1 MSGITPYHAK
11 YFAHFLTRR
20 LPANNLGKLTA
31 SLHDAQVDLT
41 PHQIDAALFA
51 FKSPLSNGAILADEV
66 GLGKTI
72 EAGIILSQ
80 HWAEHKRRLLI
91 ICPANLRKQWSAE
104 LMEKFFI
111 PSYILEAKSFN
122 QEIELGNLNPFN
134 KDGIVICSYQF
145 ARAKAAYLRNTSWD
159 LVVIDEAHRL
169 RNVYKPNNRIANTIK
184 EALLKRKKILLTA
197 TPLQNSILELYGLVS
212 IIDEFVFGDLKSFKS
227 QFSKILTENDYR
239 QLRNRLQPVCK
250 RTLRR
255 QVLEYIKYT
264 KRIAIC
270 EEYYPTDN
278 EQKLYELVSAYLQRP
293 LLYALPNSQRQ
304 LMTMILR
311 KLLASSTYAIYGT
324 ITRLIERL
332 EDILRQQ
339 NAVTEYDT
347 TTLDFDGL
355 DDNLDYWVAEEE
367 EEEGIMAAD
376 SGPEEILHPHEIEGI
391 KNELADLR
399 EFQALAAKIRKN
411 SKAEHLFVAL
421 NKGFEELEKLGAN
434 KKALLFTESRRTQ
447 DFLYELF
454 EKNGYKGK
462 VVLFNG
468 SNSDKQSTAIYKA
481 WLEKHKGSSKITG
494 SATADKRAALVEYF
508 RDHATIMIA
517 TEAAAE
523 GINLQFCSL
532 VVNYDMPWNPQRIE
546 QRIGRCHRYG
556 QKHDVVVIN
565 FLNKRNA
572 ADVRVYEL
580 LNEKF
585 QLFSGVFGASDEVL
599 GSIGNGVDFEKR
611 ITQIYN
617 ECRTTEEIEQ
627 AFDQLQEE
635 LRSEIS
641 DKMLKARST
650 LLENFDESV
659 SEKLKMHL
667 AASISNLNLFEKR
680 LWELTKFAL
689 DDQATFNDETHS
701 FTRENSETYCMVVP
715 KEGERKSDVQIPDH
729 AQVYRIGH
737 PLAQSII
744 KNNLTLDLPSHEV
757 IFDYTHTPVKVSLLE
772 KQVGHAGWMR
782 IDKFTIEASEP
793 EDYLLTACY
802 TDDGRMIP
810 SEIAERMFSLHASEG
825 RRAQMSSEMDDVLE
839 QNIRKQK
846 EEAKSE
852 NYKRNQTFFETE
864 IEKLNLWADDVKIGL
879 EREISDLDAEIKLR
893 KSEARKLTRLEEK
906 IEAQRL
912 VKDLEKR
919 RSEKRRSLFE
929 AQDEVDAQKE
939 KLFDEV
945 EQALRQKKASEETLF
960 NIRWRI
966 I

>member
-20 LPANNLGKLTA
+20 LPANNLDKLTA

-122 QEIELGNLNPFN
+122 QEIGLGNLNPFN

-212 IIDEFVFGDLKSFKS
+212 IIDDFVFGDLKSFKS

-239 QLRNRLQPVCK
+239 LLRNRLQPVCK

-324 ITRLIERL
+324 LTRLIERL

-367 EEEGIMAAD
+367 SIMAAD

-391 KNELADLR
+391 KNELTDLR

-447 DFLYELF
+447 DFLFELF

-523 GINLQFCSL
+523 GLNLQFCSL
-532 VVNYDMPWNPQRIE
+532 VINYDLPWNPQRIE

-556 QKHDVVVIN
+556 QKYDVVVVN
-565 FLNKRNA
+565 FLNTRNY
-572 ADVRVYEL
+572 ADVRVFDL
-580 LNEKF
+580 LSTKF
-585 QLFSGVFGASDEVL
+585 KLFDDVFGASDEVL
-599 GSIGNGVDFEKR
+599 GQADNIDIESR
-611 ITQIYN
+611 IWQIYQQ
-617 ECRTTEEIEQ
+617 CRSEEEINS
-627 AFDQLQEE
+627 AFEQLQNEMQE
-635 LRSEIS
+635 QIDERMSQVRSQV
-641 DKMLKARST
+641 
-650 LLENFDESV
+650 LENFDINVQE
-659 SEKLKMHL
+659 HL
-667 AASISNLNLFEKR
+667 RMTHDATGAFLNRYEHVF
-680 LWELTKFAL
+680 WELTKFMLSKEAV
-689 DDQATFNDETHS
+689 FNDEQHT
-701 FTRENSETYCMVVP
+701 FVLRVP
-715 KEGERKSDVQIPDH
+715 VAGQRKGKYAMLKNDGDAIP
-729 AQVYRIGH
+729 YRFNT
-737 PLAQSII
+737 PLAQYVINSALSIS
-744 KNNLTLDLPSHEV
+744 LDDNAEIEFDQQAIQMNAPLPE
-757 IFDYTHTPVKVSLLE
+757 
-772 KQVGHAGWMR
+772 
-782 IDKFTIEASEP
+782 
-793 EDYLLTACY
+793 YLLGAHGVMVLARLGVSALADEQY
-802 TDDGRMIP
+802 LLFNAMTDDGKP
-810 SEIAERMFSLHASEG
+810 VS
-825 RRAQMSSEMDDVLE
+825 QDDC
-839 QNIRKQK
+839 
-846 EEAKSE
+846 
-852 NYKRNQTFFETE
+852 
-864 IEKLNLWADDVKIGL
+864 
-879 EREISDLDAEIKLR
+879 
-893 KSEARKLTRLEEK
+893 
-906 IEAQRL
+906 
-912 VKDLEKR
+912 
-919 RSEKRRSLFE
+919 
-929 AQDEVDAQKE
+929 E
-939 KLFDEV
+939 KLFLNGGKEIEGNASERFISDDIRQHLQKDVAQHSTAKLKEIDTRNLSFFKVEENRIYQWEHDIIDGIEAEIGVVKRTILETERAARNAESMAEKLELEKKVDELKRKKRRLRNELEDREDEV
-945 EQALRQKKASEETLF
+945 GEQRKKMIRELEQRMIKETETQNLF
-960 NIRWRI
+960 IIRWTAK
-966 I
+966 

>member
-1 MSGITPYHAK
+1 MPNITPYHAK

-20 LPANNLGKLTA
+20 LPANNLDKLTA

-212 IIDEFVFGDLKSFKS
+212 IIDDFVFGDLKSFKS

-324 ITRLIERL
+324 LTRLIERL

-367 EEEGIMAAD
+367 EKSIMAAD

-391 KNELADLR
+391 KNELTDLR

-447 DFLYELF
+447 DFLFELF

-468 SNSDKQSTAIYKA
+468 TNSDKQSTTIYKA
-481 WLEKHKGSSKITG
+481 WLEQHKGSSH
-494 SATADKRAALVEYF
+494 V
-508 RDHATIMIA
+508 
-517 TEAAAE
+517 
-523 GINLQFCSL
+523 
-532 VVNYDMPWNPQRIE
+532 
-546 QRIGRCHRYG
+546 
-556 QKHDVVVIN
+556 
-565 FLNKRNA
+565 
-572 ADVRVYEL
+572 
-580 LNEKF
+580 
-585 QLFSGVFGASDEVL
+585 
-599 GSIGNGVDFEKR
+599 
-611 ITQIYN
+611 
-617 ECRTTEEIEQ
+617 
-627 AFDQLQEE
+627 
-635 LRSEIS
+635 
-641 DKMLKARST
+641 
-650 LLENFDESV
+650 
-659 SEKLKMHL
+659 
-667 AASISNLNLFEKR
+667 
-680 LWELTKFAL
+680 
-689 DDQATFNDETHS
+689 
-701 FTRENSETYCMVVP
+701 
-715 KEGERKSDVQIPDH
+715 
-729 AQVYRIGH
+729 
-737 PLAQSII
+737 
-744 KNNLTLDLPSHEV
+744 
-757 IFDYTHTPVKVSLLE
+757 
-772 KQVGHAGWMR
+772 
-782 IDKFTIEASEP
+782 
-793 EDYLLTACY
+793 
-802 TDDGRMIP
+802 
-810 SEIAERMFSLHASEG
+810 
-825 RRAQMSSEMDDVLE
+825 
-839 QNIRKQK
+839 
-846 EEAKSE
+846 
-852 NYKRNQTFFETE
+852 
-864 IEKLNLWADDVKIGL
+864 
-879 EREISDLDAEIKLR
+879 
-893 KSEARKLTRLEEK
+893 
-906 IEAQRL
+906 
-912 VKDLEKR
+912 
-919 RSEKRRSLFE
+919 
-929 AQDEVDAQKE
+929 
-939 KLFDEV
+939 
-945 EQALRQKKASEETLF
+945 
-960 NIRWRI
+960 
-966 I
+966 